1 MAQSQPI
8 LGGYVPFYG
17 TYIQVVRQLK
27 DRQTKKY
34 YTNGIQHWSSLKTRD
49 R

>member
-17 TYIQVVRQLK
+17 TYIQVIANFRTTQ
-27 DRQTKKY
+27 RNER
-34 YTNGIQHWSSLKTRD
+34 TNRSFSFRKSSNQVF
-49 R
+49 